1 MLMSKISENK
11 KELLQREILGILY
24 QNYPKMLFTNEL
36 SELMIRDDEF
46 ILDLL
51 KDLKKRN
58 LVKCLENGRSGKV
71 KRKWGMGKEIHQKYK
86 KIGY

>member
-1 MLMSKISENK
+1 MSKISEEK

-24 QNYPKMLFTNEL
+24 QNYPKMYFTSDL

-46 ILDLL
+46 VLDLL

-58 LVKCLENGRSGKV
+58 LVKCLEEGRSGKI
-71 KRKWGMGKEIHQKYK
+71 KRKWGMSKEIYQRYK

>member
-1 MLMSKISENK
+1 MSKISENK

-24 QNYPKMLFTNEL
+24 QNYPKMFFTNEL
-36 SELMIRDDEF
+36 SDMMVRDDEF
-46 ILDLL
+46 VLDLL
-51 KDLKKRN
+51 NSLRKKR

-71 KRKWGMGKEIHQKYK
+71 KRKWGMSKEIHQRYK